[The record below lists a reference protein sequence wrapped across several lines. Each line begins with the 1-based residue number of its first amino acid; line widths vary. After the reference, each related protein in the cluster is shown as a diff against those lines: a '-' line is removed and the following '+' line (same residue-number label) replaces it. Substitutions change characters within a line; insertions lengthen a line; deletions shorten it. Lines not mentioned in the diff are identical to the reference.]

1 MNKIAILY
9 GSSGGNV
16 TSVAR
21 QVQDLFDGNAD
32 IYNVLDVSL
41 DEIKDYSYYVIGTS
55 TTGIGDLQDDWEG
68 FLPSFARMDLSG
80 KKVAIFA
87 LGDSAS
93 YSTSFAESMK
103 VVYDEIKDKVQ
114 VVGQVPDEG
123 YTYDHSTAVN
133 DGLWV
138 GLPIDEDNEYDM
150 TDERL
155 TRWVEELKKEFVD

>member
-9 GSSGGNV
+9 GTSGGSV
-16 TSVAR
+16 ESVAK
-21 QVQDLFDGNAD
+21 QVQDLFEGNAD

-41 DEIKDYSYYVIGTS
+41 SEIEDYKYIIVGTS

-68 FLPSFARMDLSG
+68 FLPSFAKIDFTG

-103 VVYDEIKDKVQ
+103 VVYDEIHDKVE
-114 VVGQVPDEG
+114 VVGKVPDVG
-123 YTYDHSTAVN
+123 YTYDDSTAVE
-133 DGLWV
+133 DGVWV
-138 GLPIDEDNEYDM
+138 GLPLDEDNEYDM
-150 TDERL
+150 TEERL
-155 TRWVEELKKEFVD
+155 IKWVEQLKKEFV

>member
-9 GSSGGNV
+9 GSSGGN
-16 TSVAR
+16 TESVAR

-32 IYNVLDVSL
+32 LYNVETVTL
-41 DEIKDYSYYVIGTS
+41 DEIRDYPYFVLATS

-68 FLPSFARMDLSG
+68 FLPSFAEIDFSG

-93 YSTSFAESMK
+93 YSSSFAESMR
-103 VVYDEIKDKVQ
+103 VVYDEISDKVEI
-114 VVGQVPDEG
+114 VGRVPDEG
-123 YTYDHSTAVN
+123 YTYDESNALI
-133 DGLWV
+133 DGIWV

-150 TDERL
+150 TEERL
-155 TRWVEELKKEFVD
+155 ANWVEALKKEFV

>member
-9 GSSGGNV
+9 GSSGGNAE
-16 TSVAR
+16 SVAR
-21 QVQDLFDGNAD
+21 QVQDLFDGQAD
-32 IYNVLDVSL
+32 IYNVEHVSI
-41 DEIKDYSYYVIGTS
+41 DEIKDYPYYVVGTS

-68 FLPSFARMDLSG
+68 FLPSFAELDFTG

-103 VVYDEIKDKVQ
+103 VVYDDIFDKVEI
-114 VVGQVPDEG
+114 VGRVADEG
-123 YTYDHSTAVN
+123 YIYDDSTAVI

-150 TDERL
+150 TEERL
-155 TRWVEELKKEFVD
+155 VKWVESLKEAFVI

>member
-32 IYNVLDVSL
+32 IYNVMEVSL
-41 DEIKDYSYYVIGTS
+41 EEIKDYTYYIIGTS

-68 FLPSFARMDLSG
+68 FLPSFSRLDFTG
-80 KKVAIFA
+80 KKAAIFA

-103 VVYDEIKDKVQ
+103 VVFDEIQDKVQ
-114 VVGQVPDEG
+114 IVGRVPDEG
-123 YTYDHSTAVN
+123 YTYDDSTAVI

-138 GLPIDEDNEYDM
+138 GLPIDEDNEYDL
-150 TDERL
+150 TQERL
-155 TRWVEELKKEFVD
+155 EKWVESLKQEFV

>member
-9 GSSGGNV
+9 GTSGGSV
-16 TSVAR
+16 ESVAK
-21 QVQDLFDGNAD
+21 QVQDLFEGNAD

-41 DEIKDYSYYVIGTS
+41 SEIEDYKYIIVGTS

-68 FLPSFARMDLSG
+68 FLPSFAKIDFTG

-103 VVYDEIKDKVQ
+103 VVYDEIHDKVE
-114 VVGQVPDEG
+114 VVGKVPDVG
-123 YTYDHSTAVN
+123 YTYDDSTAVE
-133 DGLWV
+133 DGVWV
-138 GLPIDEDNEYDM
+138 GLPLDEDAL
-150 TDERL
+150 RAGKAHF
-155 TRWVEELKKEFVD
+155 RKG

>member
-9 GSSGGNV
+9 GTSGGNV
-16 TSVAR
+16 ESVAK
-21 QVQDLFDGNAD
+21 QVQDLFEGEAD

-41 DEIKDYSYYVIGTS
+41 NEIKDYPYMIIGTS

-68 FLPSFARMDLSG
+68 FLPTFAQLDFTG
-80 KKVAIFA
+80 KKIAIFA

-103 VVYDEIKDKVQ
+103 VVYDELYDKVEI
-114 VVGQVPDEG
+114 VGQVPDEG
-123 YTYDHSTAVN
+123 YTYDDSTAVE
-133 DGLWV
+133 DGVWI

-150 TDERL
+150 TEERVEK
-155 TRWVEELKKEFVD
+155 WVELLKKEFA